1 MGNKPEKKF
10 RAGAVSATIW
20 KNERQDN
27 GKVFAFHTIS
37 LERGYKDKAGEWK
50 STSSLRTAD
59 LPKASLILGK
69 AYEYLILNAPDE
81 SSGMSAVLEE
91 ESVA

>member
-1 MGNKPEKKF
+1 MANKPEKKF

-27 GKVFAFHTIS
+27 GKAFAFHTIS

-50 STSSLRTAD
+50 TTSSLRTAD
-59 LPKASLILGK
+59 LPKASLVLGK
-69 AYEYLILNAPDE
+69 AYEYLILNAP
-81 SSGMSAVLEE
+81 E
-91 ESVA
+91 ESGVSTVVEEAFVG

>member
-20 KNERQDN
+20 KNERQNN
-27 GKVFAFHTIS
+27 GKAFAFHTIS

-50 STSSLRTAD
+50 STSSLRIAD
-59 LPKASLILGK
+59 LPKASLVLNK
-69 AYEYLILNAPDE
+69 AYEYLILNAP
-81 SSGMSAVLEE
+81 EE
-91 ESVA
+91 EGIHEEVVE

>member
-1 MGNKPEKKF
+1 MANKPEKKF

-27 GKVFAFHTIS
+27 GKTFAFHTIS

-50 STSSLRTAD
+50 TTSSLRTAD
-59 LPKASLILGK
+59 LPKASLVLGK
-69 AYEYLILNAPDE
+69 AYEYLILTAP
-81 SSGMSAVLEE
+81 E
-91 ESVA
+91 ESGSVEENLAE